1 MKLSKQGRLI
11 ETGSQKAQTAK
22 RKFSRVDTDADDD
35 TRALKL
41 LKSLIDK
48 TSSLHTKNTE

>member
-1 MKLSKQGRLI
+1 MKLPKQGRLI
-11 ETGSQKAQTAK
+11 ETCSQKAQTAT

-35 TRALKL
+35 TRAQKL

-48 TSSLHTKNTE
+48 TSSLHKNTE